1 MLSLSICQAYEILM
15 QLALRLPTE
24 STDEASL
31 SCAGTDND
39 REAALRQAA
48 KQPPGAGGWQA
59 APLHLLLRSR
69 LPLALPGAEQA
80 ALAPAQQGGPAAPR
94 AARHLHLR
102 HAARWRV
109 SCYVQLSLVY
119 CHSTAAQCPLL

>member
-48 KQPPGAGGWQA
+48 KQPPGAGDGRLRPFTSSYA
-59 APLHLLLRSR
+59 ADFHSPFPEQSKLRS
-69 LPLALPGAEQA
+69 PLRSKE
-80 ALAPAQQGGPAAPR
+80 
-94 AARHLHLR
+94 ARQPHELR
-102 HAARWRV
+102 GIYTSVMQRV
-109 SCYVQLSLVY
+109 GE
-119 CHSTAAQCPLL
+119 